1 MGLNH
6 CISLHLGVKHRLTA
20 PGGKSLRLTAFGGR
34 PWQLS
39 APGVKS
45 LLFTAFQGK
54 SLQLATSGVKSSQ
67 FPASRVNCCSS
78 LYLRGESLQ
87 PQLLALLQA
96 IPVLLSVPPLFFYC
110 TSVVGF
116 LSPWG
121 CSVSNLPVFRPLSLE
136 AFNRFAGRRHSLVSG
151 ALTGARLHLP
161 ACGCSRR
168 TFPFGGRLHPRAVRA
183 ATCGLWQGVCIKLLE
198 KILNSRLIS
207 FPRNK

>member
-1 MGLNH
+1 MLQL
-6 CISLHLGVKHRLTA
+6 IV
-20 PGGKSLRLTAFGGR
+20 FGGR
-34 PWQLS
+34 I
-39 APGVKS
+39 
-45 LLFTAFQGK
+45 TATRG
-54 SLQLATSGVKSSQ
+54 ATSTSC
-67 FPASRVNCCSS
+67 PAPSHPHVTVR
-78 LYLRGESLQ
+78 
-87 PQLLALLQA
+87 
-96 IPVLLSVPPLFFYC
+96 PPPFFYC

-136 AFNRFAGRRHSLVSG
+136 AFNRFAGRRHSLFIG

-161 ACGCSRR
+161 ACRCSRR